1 MDADRAF
8 DTGILGSR
16 AGRGWLIAAALLFWT
31 AWALMP
37 GVGVTDAA
45 LILDTVGQRREMVKL
60 SVALQ
65 LLSAAFYAPG
75 LVSVVLR
82 ARAEGARG
90 VALAATLLLV
100 GAMGSAADSVFHWLA
115 VEMTAPGVFRHAML
129 PVMARMQGP
138 ALIVVA
144 PLIAAY
150 FVGTWS
156 LSVAAV
162 RAGWVPKS
170 CAALALLSPI
180 VIAIAAVPGGARVAG
195 LLFLAC
201 ICATQAWIGLGLGE
215 RAGAS

>member
-16 AGRGWLIAAALLFWT
+16 AGRAWLIAAALLFWT

-115 VEMTAPGVFRHAML
+115 VEMTAPGVSREAML

-138 ALIVVA
+138 ALVVVA

-156 LSVAAV
+156 LSIAAV
-162 RAGWVPKS
+162 RAGWVPRA
-170 CAALALLSPI
+170 CAALAFLSLLM
-180 VIAIAAVPGGARVAG
+180 VAIAAVPGGARLAG

-201 ICATQAWIGLGLGE
+201 ICASQAWIGVGLGA
-215 RAGAS
+215 RPTR